1 MQLWQPNQLI
11 QNGKHLIQKIV
22 GSGGFGITY
31 QAQDTKSGKWVAIKT
46 LNHMEQSKPDFR
58 QRQQKFVNEA
68 LRLARCSHPY
78 VVSIYELIEEDGLWG
93 MVMEYVEGEDLA
105 TYLDNRGVFTET
117 EALDIIGKI
126 GEALEFIH
134 KNGFLHRDI
143 KPNNIILRQE
153 SKLPVLIDFGLARE
167 FTLGKVQSMTNHRTE
182 HFAPIEQYERQGEPG
197 AYTDI
202 YALAATLYVLLTGQ
216 LPFPANFRQS
226 GMSLIEPKQHNPKIS
241 DRVNQ
246 AIIKG
251 MELVPKDRPQSVK
264 EWLDLLKTSGLPK
277 FRFEVVT
284 VNDKGQIT
292 QRQQHEA
299 EYFTEDLG
307 NGITLDMVSIPGG
320 TFMMGSPSGEGDDD
334 EKPQHRVTIS
344 PFFMGKFTITQA
356 QWQAVASLPKIAR
369 DLKLDPSYF
378 KGKNRPVESVSWSDA
393 MEFCARL
400 SRHTGKI
407 YRLPSETGWEY
418 ACRAGTTTPF
428 YFGETIST
436 DLANYRGTD
445 WEYEGKVYPGN
456 YGKGLKGIY
465 REQTTGVGSFP
476 ANGFGLYDMHGNVWE
491 LCADSWHKNYAGA
504 PSNGSSWIDNDNQSC
519 VLRGGSWDYDPYS
532 CRSAFRNYSTR
543 GLFLNRIGFRV
554 VCLSGRTV

>member
-1 MQLWQPNQLI
+1 MQLWQPNQPI

-31 QAQDTKSGKWVAIKT
+31 QAKDTKSGKWVAIKT

-105 TYLDNRGVFTET
+105 TYLDNRGVFAET

-126 GEALEFIH
+126 GEALDFIH

-143 KPNNIILRQE
+143 KPNNIILRQD

-182 HFAPIEQYERQGEPG
+182 HFAPIEQYERHGEPG

-226 GMSLIEPKQHNPKIS
+226 GISLIEPKQHNPKIS

-246 AIIKG
+246 AIMKG
-251 MELVPKDRPQSVK
+251 MELLPQNRPQSVK
-264 EWLDLLKTSGLPK
+264 EWLGLLKTSGLPR

-292 QRQQHEA
+292 QRQQKEA

-307 NGITLDMVSIPGG
+307 NGVTLDMVDIPGG
-320 TFMMGSPSGEGDDD
+320 EFLMGTEDEEIQRLNQKYQTDWFNC
-334 EKPQHRVTIS
+334 EKPQHKVTVP
-344 PFFMGKFTITQA
+344 PFFMGKYPITQA
-356 QWQAVASLPKIAR
+356 QWKAVASRTDLKIER
-369 DLKLDPSYF
+369 DLNPEPSDF
-378 KGKNRPVESVSWSDA
+378 QGNNNRPVEEVSWYDA
-393 MEFCARL
+393 VEFCARL
-400 SRHTGKI
+400 SKLTKQE
-407 YRLPSETGWEY
+407 YRLPSEAEWEY

-428 YFGETIST
+428 HFGETITT
-436 DLANYRGTD
+436 DLANYD
-445 WEYEGKVYPGN
+445 GN
-456 YGKGLKGIY
+456 YTYGNEPKGKY
-465 REQTTGVGSFP
+465 REQTTDVGSFP
-476 ANGFGLYDMHGNVWE
+476 PNAWGLYDMHGNVWE
-491 LCADSWHKNYAGA
+491 WCADNWHDNYAGA
-504 PSNGSSWIDNDNQSC
+504 PVDGSAWITGGNDNYSP
-519 VLRGGSWDYDPYS
+519 LRGGSW
-532 CRSAFRNYSTR
+532 
-543 GLFLNRIGFRV
+543 LNVPKLPF
-554 VCLSGRTV
+554 C